1 MPCDTRIKTSVVDL
15 AKVDLDRLAA
25 VLAADGWRVVRGS
38 AATLTAMR
46 DGARLAV
53 DPGRAELSTP
63 AWVDATELHA
73 SIRRA
78 YAARTVTDVSAR
90 FGFKLQ
96 GREQLLGG
104 AQRLM
109 LRR

>member
-1 MPCDTRIKTSVVDL
+1 MPCDTRIQTSVVDL
-15 AKVDLDRLAA
+15 AKVDQGRLAS
-25 VLAADGWRVVRGS
+25 VLEADDWVVTRMAGDLRAS
-38 AATLTAMR
+38 RDACMLVVASGRATLFS
-46 DGARLAV
+46 
-53 DPGRAELSTP
+53 PP
-63 AWVDATELHA
+63 WVDASELHA